1 MNDIKNAIL
10 YTLSIKPCSFVEL
23 RNAIGDGP
31 RCLAAII
38 RLIRMSEITVDFST
52 DPFNY
57 VIMPNMVEYARGL
70 VDKFKPLVENPKK
83 KARGVRKL
91 QDKK

>member
-1 MNDIKNAIL
+1 
-10 YTLSIKPCSFVEL
+10 
-23 RNAIGDGP
+23 
-31 RCLAAII
+31 
-38 RLIRMSEITVDFST
+38 MSEITVDFST

-91 QDKK
+91 QDKKLK